1 MIFAAYSCVDV
12 FFTHL
17 RTTEKAPLEG
27 EGGKNW
33 DTEQSRATQTHF
45 RSEDSDAPITRPLVK
60 ITHTHTSVV
69 TITIQPGAEGCGLCR
84 PLNRCGWRTTLL
96 PRPLTSVLG
105 KATALT
111 SGCASRAGG
120 RCLKHT
126 PAASHG
132 QPCSPSQ
139 EDGRKEDPALFSA
152 GIVGVG
158 EGEIRKR
165 VCLSNTCLP
174 QPWGGK

>member
-33 DTEQSRATQTHF
+33 DTEQSRVTQTHF
-45 RSEDSDAPITRPLVK
+45 RSEHSNAPITRPLVK
-60 ITHTHTSVV
+60 ITHTHQCSDYYHPTW
-69 TITIQPGAEGCGLCR
+69 GRGCGLCR
-84 PLNRCGWRTTLL
+84 TLNRCGWRTTLL
-96 PRPLTSVLG
+96 PRPHLVLS

-139 EDGRKEDPALFSA
+139 EDGRREETLPFSQQEELA
-152 GIVGVG
+152 
-158 EGEIRKR
+158 
-165 VCLSNTCLP
+165 
-174 QPWGGK
+174 